1 MARQSEATEVKKQRC
16 TCCGQEK
23 DLSEFYMSTN
33 ILYQNLKK
41 LPVCKECLI
50 NKVYNFLFDEYKN
63 EVEALY
69 ELCRLTNSYFEEFLY
84 NSARQQADNKNSN
97 SIQTYFQKINSLP
110 QYRGKTFKHSASYG
124 KAEEKK
130 EEKVIEI
137 SKNDKKNE
145 NDVLNMLGYDPFE
158 TENLD
163 DRRYLFNRLVDYLD
177 ESTLEDSFKL
187 SAVIEIVKTFNQLD
201 KLNAGI
207 ATITENPEKM
217 VGNVGGIKSLID
229 AKKQLYSSALGLAKD
244 NGISVNY
251 NNNKS
256 KGGNTLS
263 GINKKL
269 TEIGLESTELNLYD
283 IETSNAMKQIADIS
297 NKSILDQLMLNEN
310 DYTDMISQQ
319 KEIIRKLDEK
329 NMKIEEELRLLRI
342 KFKQYEDK

>member
-1 MARQSEATEVKKQRC
+1 M
-16 TCCGQEK
+16 
-23 DLSEFYMSTN
+23 
-33 ILYQNLKK
+33 
-41 LPVCKECLI
+41 
-50 NKVYNFLFDEYKN
+50 
-63 EVEALY
+63 
-69 ELCRLTNSYFEEFLY
+69 
-84 NSARQQADNKNSN
+84 
-97 SIQTYFQKINSLP
+97 
-110 QYRGKTFKHSASYG
+110 KTFKHSASYG
-124 KAEEKK
+124 NVEENRD
-130 EEKVIEI
+130 EKIIEV

-145 NDVLNMLGYDPFE
+145 DDVLRMLGYDPFE
-158 TENLD
+158 TENLE
-163 DRRYLFNRLVDYLD
+163 DRKYLFNRLVDYLD

-269 TEIGLESTELNLYD
+269 TEIGLESAELNLYD
-283 IETSNAMKQIADIS
+283 IETSEAMKQIADIS

-319 KEIIRKLDEK
+319 KEMIRKLDEK
-329 NMKIEEELRLLRI
+329 NMKVEEELRLLKI
-342 KFKQYEDK
+342 KFKEYEDK